1 MTSVSQHS
9 TQNKH
14 HEIHQADDEEVF
26 GGGESDEGE
35 DTSGDEL
42 DGNPHLISCMGT
54 NRKNEEYIKYM
65 ILFNPD
71 GSEIRTTLKQ
81 SFDGDV
87 KKLKTCLAELGF
99 LNAIYESDNNQK

>member
-1 MTSVSQHS
+1 MSC
-9 TQNKH
+9 TQR
-14 HEIHQADDEEVF
+14 AGSDEEFF
-26 GGGESDEGE
+26 GGGESDEDE
-35 DTSGDEL
+35 EAALKSSGDEL

-87 KKLKTCLAELGF
+87 KKLKNFLAELGF
-99 LNAIYESDNNQK
+99 LNAKYTNESDNNQK